1 MDTPIKVLMTTDAV
15 GGVWTYALDLAAG
28 LRESGI
34 EITLAILGPRPSG
47 GQRQAA
53 ARIAGLR
60 VLETGLPLDWTAG
73 SRDEVV
79 GAGAALA
86 ALAAE
91 TGCDL
96 VHLNSPALA
105 ADAAFPC
112 PVIAACHSCVA
123 TWWAAVRGGSL
134 PEDFAWRTDLVRSG
148 YEAADLLLA
157 PSAAF
162 ARATADAYALRELP
176 RVAHNGRAARPAPSP
191 REPAGRCF
199 VLTAGRLW
207 DEGKNI
213 AALDRVAQ
221 KLPAPVLAAGPTHG
235 PNGAV
240 IALHHAAAL
249 GYVDAATLDGHFAA
263 RPVFA
268 SLAFYEP
275 FGLAVLEAAQAGCPL
290 VLSDIPTFRELWDE
304 AALFVHPKDE
314 NGAVAILTGLLADAT
329 ERDRLGR
336 AAQER
341 AGRYRLDRM
350 VEGVAG
356 AYRDVLASKGRPH
369 LMTAA

>member
-1 MDTPIKVLMTTDAV
+1 MTTDAV

-28 LRESGI
+28 LRERDI
-34 EITLAILGPRPSG
+34 EITLAILGPAPSD

-53 ARIAGLR
+53 AGIAGLR
-60 VLETGLPLDWTAG
+60 IIETGLPLDWTAG

-91 TGCDL
+91 TGCEL
-96 VHLNSPALA
+96 VQLNSPALA

-112 PVIAACHSCVA
+112 PVISVCHSCVA

-148 YEAADLLLA
+148 YQAADLLLA

-162 ARATADAYALRELP
+162 ARATATAYALGELP
-176 RVAHNGRAARPAPSP
+176 RVVHNGRAARPDPSP
-191 REPAGRCF
+191 REPVGRCV

-221 KLPAPVLAAGPTHG
+221 KLPAPMLAAGPTHG
-235 PNGAV
+235 PNGAA
-240 IALHHAAAL
+240 ITLHHAAEL
-249 GYVDAATLDGHFAA
+249 GYVDAATLDGHFA
-263 RPVFA
+263 RQPVFA
-268 SLAFYEP
+268 SLALYEP

-304 AALFVHPKDE
+304 AALFVHPEDE

-356 AYRDVLASKGRPH
+356 AYRDVLASKGRRPH